1 MIKLLDSISKKVE
14 QAFLDCGYDS
24 QYGRVSISNRPDLC
38 EYQCNGA
45 MACGKIYHK
54 PPFQIADEVQER
66 LAKEPIFQ
74 KVESVKPGFLN
85 INLKPEFLSEYL
97 KDMEN
102 DERLGCDKVDKPR
115 TIIIDYGGPNV
126 AKPLHIGHLRSAI
139 IGESIKRI
147 QQFMGHQVLG
157 DVHIGDWGLQMGL
170 IITELKKRK
179 PELVYFDENYS
190 GEYPSCAPF
199 TLSELEEIYP
209 FASAYAKEHLEYK
222 EEAMKATVFIQQG
235 NAGYRALLNQILAVS
250 IADLKKN
257 YENLNVSFE
266 LWLGESDAQPYIPE
280 MIEKLIQDGHAYESD
295 GALVIDVKQD
305 SDSKEMP
312 PCLIRKGDGA
322 ALYAT
327 TDLATLVQRMEDYQP
342 DKVLYVVDKRQDM
355 HFTQVFRAAK
365 KTGIVPKEVDLK
377 FLGFGTMN
385 GKDGKPFKTRS
396 GGVMRLEHLLAE
408 INEEMY
414 QKIVGNHEV
423 EENEARATA
432 KIVGLAAVKYG
443 DLSNQASKDYI
454 FDMER
459 FTSFEGNTGPY
470 LLYTI
475 VRIKSI
481 LAKYALTSKDIK
493 GNVLLPARSESE
505 KGLMKMLALFNAS
518 MEIASNED
526 APHKICAYIY
536 ELANAFN
543 HFYHETKILTE
554 EDLSRQ
560 GSYIRLL
567 ELTKR
572 VMETCIDVLG
582 FQAPDRM

>member
-1 MIKLLDSISKKVE
+1 
-14 QAFLDCGYDS
+14 
-24 QYGRVSISNRPDLC
+24 
-38 EYQCNGA
+38 
-45 MACGKIYHK
+45 
-54 PPFQIADEVQER
+54 
-66 LAKEPIFQ
+66 
-74 KVESVKPGFLN
+74 
-85 INLKPEFLSEYL
+85 
-97 KDMEN
+97 
-102 DERLGCDKVDKPR
+102 
-115 TIIIDYGGPNV
+115 
-126 AKPLHIGHLRSAI
+126 
-139 IGESIKRI
+139 
-147 QQFMGHQVLG
+147 MGHHVLG

-179 PELVYFDENYS
+179 PQLEYFDENYS

-209 FASAYAKEHLEYK
+209 YASSYAKEHLEYK
-222 EEAMKATVFIQQG
+222 EEAMKATVLIQQG

-280 MIEKLIQDGHAYESD
+280 MVEELIANGYAYESD

-327 TDLATLVQRMEDYQP
+327 TDLATLVQRMQDYQP
-342 DKVLYVVDKRQDM
+342 DQVLYVVDKRQDM

-365 KTGIVPKEVDLK
+365 KTGIVPQEVDLK

-396 GGVMRLEHLLAE
+396 GGVMRLEHLLEE

-423 EENEARATA
+423 EENEARTTA

-443 DLSNQASKDYI
+443 DLSNQASKDYV

-481 LAKYALTSKDIK
+481 LAKYALTFQGEK
-493 GNVLLPARSESE
+493 NNALLPAQSESE
-505 KGLMKMLALFNAS
+505 KSLMKVLALFNAS

-526 APHKICAYIY
+526 APHKVCAYIY

-554 EDLSRQ
+554 VDLSRQ